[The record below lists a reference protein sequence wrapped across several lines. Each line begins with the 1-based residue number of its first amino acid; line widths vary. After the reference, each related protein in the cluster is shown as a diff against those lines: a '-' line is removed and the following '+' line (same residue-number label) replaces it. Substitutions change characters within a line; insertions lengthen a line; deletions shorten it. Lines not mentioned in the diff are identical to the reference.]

1 MNENPKEIE
10 RIYVIMN
17 PVAGNVETETLHEA
31 VDSLCK
37 RQNWK
42 YEIYETTGEEDVAA
56 VARKASEEGANLVI
70 AAGGDG
76 TVAGVVNGL
85 VGSQVPVG
93 VVPMGT
99 GNGLARAMNIPLDIL
114 EALEVLAGE
123 HEVHEVDVMKVGD
136 QHFVLNVSAGLSS
149 RGMMKTPAEEKQ
161 RLGILAYAKNILR
174 DAVQTEP
181 LVFNL
186 TLDNH
191 QVQVQATEV
200 LLSNGVVLEEPVLF
214 GSREKYS
221 DGCFDVNILTASS
234 PTEFVRLAWDVLV
247 NPEKPKENLR
257 DLTVKERFV
266 LDVEGEPV
274 PVQADG
280 EVIGET
286 PVEVQVLPRAIRLV
300 VPKEPPQETEAKSQQ

>member
-1 MNENPKEIE
+1 
-10 RIYVIMN
+10 MN
-17 PVAGNVETETLHEA
+17 PVAGNAEAETLRE
-31 VDSLCK
+31 VIDSLCSRK
-37 RQNWK
+37 GWQ
-42 YEIYETTGEEDVAA
+42 YEIYETTGEEDVAE
-56 VARKASEEGANLVI
+56 VARKAAEEGADLIV

-85 VGSQVPVG
+85 VGSKVPVG
-93 VVPMGT
+93 VAPMGT
-99 GNGLARAMNIPLDIL
+99 GNGLARAMDIPLDIL
-114 EALEVLAGE
+114 EALEVIAGE
-123 HEVHEVDVMKVGD
+123 HEVQEVDVMKVGD
-136 QHFVLNVSAGLSS
+136 QHFVLNVSAGLSA
-149 RGMMKTPAEEKQ
+149 RGMKETPAEEKQ
-161 RLGILAYAKNILR
+161 RLGMLAYAKNILQ

-221 DGCFDVNILTASS
+221 DGSFDVNILTAAS

-247 NPEKPKENLR
+247 NPDKPKESLR

-286 PVEVQVLPRAIRLV
+286 PVEVQVLPHAVRIV
-300 VPKEPPQETEAKSQQ
+300 VPKRKPEEPEPADQE